1 MFCSCFVGGGK
12 GKPGAL
18 GSVGPVGPVW
28 PVGLWGPVCP
38 AGLVGPVDSV
48 GPLGF
53 VLMDFWWGRRARHR
67 NLLHVFMLHDFS
79 IGGSHGFCRYGEKA
93 VLLGIGLKIL
103 EDNLCLLLGLWRGQ
117 VWG

>member
-38 AGLVGPVDSV
+38 AGLLGPVDPV

-53 VLMDFWWGRRARHR
+53 VEM
-67 NLLHVFMLHDFS
+67 DFS
-79 IGGSHGFCRYGEKA
+79 IRGSHGFCRYGEKA

-103 EDNLCLLLGLWRGQ
+103 
-117 VWG
+117 